1 MQPYSPRI
9 LCMDNDRDSCDLIRL
24 MLQNSNA
31 DYRIT
36 SVLTSSEAFSM
47 AAIERFDLYILDY
60 RLMGISGVEVCRILR
75 RTDTDTP
82 IMFFTAEAHERERQ
96 EAMQAG
102 ADAYLVK
109 PNDLKNLTE
118 TAKRLLQRSD
128 THRHHMGRAAENTHA
143 APKAVTRVSGIPVN
157 H

>member
-9 LCMDNDRDSCDLIRL
+9 LSMDDNSDSCELIRL

-36 SVLTSSEAFSM
+36 SVLTSSEALSL

-60 RLMGISGVEVCRILR
+60 RLKGINGIEVCHTLR

-82 IMFFTAEAHERERQ
+82 IIFFTAEAHGRERQ

-118 TAKRLLQRSD
+118 TVKRLLARSH
-128 THRHHMGRAAENTHA
+128 TCRRHMGRTAENPHA
-143 APKAVTRVSGIPVN
+143 SL
-157 H
+157 

>member
-1 MQPYSPRI
+1 
-9 LCMDNDRDSCDLIRL
+9 

-36 SVLTSSEAFSM
+36 SVLTSNEALSL

-60 RLMGISGVEVCRILR
+60 GLTGISGVDVCRTLR

-82 IMFFTAEAHERERQ
+82 IIFFTAEAHARERQ

-109 PNDLKNLTE
+109 PNDLKDLTE
-118 TAKRLLQRSD
+118 TVKRSLAKSD
-128 THRHHMGRAAENTHA
+128 TRRHHMRLDAENTCLSVETF
-143 APKAVTRVSGIPVN
+143 AVYF
-157 H
+157 

>member
-1 MQPYSPRI
+1 MQAYSPRI
-9 LCMDNDRDSCDLIRL
+9 LCLDNDRDSRELIRL

-36 SVLTSSEAFSM
+36 SVLTSSEALRL

-60 RLMGISGVEVCRILR
+60 RMPGISGVEVCRTLR
-75 RTDTDTP
+75 GTDADTP
-82 IMFFTAEAHERERQ
+82 IMFFTAEAHGRERQ
-96 EAMQAG
+96 EATEAG

-118 TAKRLLQRSD
+118 TVKRLLARSD
-128 THRHHMGRAAENTHA
+128 TDRHYMGRAAENTHA
-143 APKAVTRVSGIPVN
+143 SL
-157 H
+157 

>member
-1 MQPYSPRI
+1 
-9 LCMDNDRDSCDLIRL
+9 

-31 DYRIT
+31 DYSIT
-36 SVLTSSEAFSM
+36 SVLTSSEALSL

-60 RLMGISGVEVCRILR
+60 RVTGISGVEVCRTLR
-75 RTDTDTP
+75 WTDTGTP
-82 IMFFTAEAHERERQ
+82 IMFFTAEAYGRERQ

-118 TAKRLLQRSD
+118 TVKRLLARSD
-128 THRHHMGRAAENTHA
+128 TRRHRMGRAAENTH
-143 APKAVTRVSGIPVN
+143 TSL
-157 H
+157 